1 MWCQY
6 EKHQEPHPVQVAV
19 QAVVQNGMEVLEA
32 ATVKG
37 IDEVPLTLG
46 LGKLGIQLIAI
57 HYLK

>member
-6 EKHQEPHPVQVAV
+6 EKHQKPHPVQVAV
-19 QAVVQNGMEVLEA
+19 QTVVQNGMEVLEA